1 MTAANVSY
9 FDLDSA
15 RSIARNFVNPQVKIH
30 GEREK
35 TTRST
40 GSSAGCFP
48 EEGGFKPVIRKEFHF
63 PTTNFGTQVK
73 NEHTNNLGKI
83 CPRDKLD
90 MQLAPRSDF
99 NEIVVGKFLVQRA

>member
-30 GEREK
+30 GGREK
-35 TTRST
+35 TTRAT
-40 GSSAGCFP
+40 RSSAGCFP

-63 PTTNFGTQVK
+63 PTTNLGTQVK
-73 NEHTNNLGKI
+73 NEHTNNSGKDL
-83 CPRDKLD
+83 PR
-90 MQLAPRSDF
+90 
-99 NEIVVGKFLVQRA
+99 